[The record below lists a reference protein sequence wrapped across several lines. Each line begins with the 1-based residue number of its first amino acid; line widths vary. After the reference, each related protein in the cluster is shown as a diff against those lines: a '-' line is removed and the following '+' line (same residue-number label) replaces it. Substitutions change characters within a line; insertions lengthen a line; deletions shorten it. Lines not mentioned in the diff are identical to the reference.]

1 MDEPVSQAVDLAKG
15 HLDDVPEPVSR
26 FMGTVLG
33 AAEIELSAMLGEQV
47 RAWRFRRQIRIM
59 QRAQQQLE
67 EAGLEARSVP
77 FRTLAPLLDG
87 ASFEEDNE
95 LTERWASM
103 LAQAAVEPAAVPAS
117 FPRVL
122 RELEP
127 VDAQILFLVFDNIM
141 RFAPELR
148 TTIGT
153 VRASIAED
161 VELSKETLR
170 FHVENLIRLGLLAP
184 AGLVLNSADQ
194 AQRVTLTAF
203 GQRFVRACSP
213 AGQDDPPVLI
223 TEAPRGMISFR
234 SDGTWVEHEGDEPS

>member
-141 RFAPELR
+141 RFAPGIAYDYRYCASIDCGGCR
-148 TTIGT
+148 TLQGDPPIPRREFDTPWSLGSCWIGIAFGRSSTARYADGVRAT
-153 VRASIAED
+153 VRKSMLASR
-161 VELSKETLR
+161 TR
-170 FHVENLIRLGLLAP
+170 
-184 AGLVLNSADQ
+184 
-194 AQRVTLTAF
+194 
-203 GQRFVRACSP
+203 
-213 AGQDDPPVLI
+213 
-223 TEAPRGMISFR
+223 
-234 SDGTWVEHEGDEPS
+234 